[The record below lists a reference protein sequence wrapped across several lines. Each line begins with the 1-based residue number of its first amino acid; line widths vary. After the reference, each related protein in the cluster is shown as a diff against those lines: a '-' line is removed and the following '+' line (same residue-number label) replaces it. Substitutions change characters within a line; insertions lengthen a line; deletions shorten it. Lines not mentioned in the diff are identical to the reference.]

1 MPFFFT
7 FVCMVAL
14 DVPGMAVYTHPFSPG
29 SDFLVI
35 TQEPEQKLSS
45 RPHRSTSTE
54 NMKAVWSS
62 RRYNGPEVPSTSP
75 NSHPHPYILVFHNL
89 NCHLQPVQPMARE
102 QRRTGGSKAG
112 MHSPV
117 PRRPIEIDGCFPSS
131 ILPVRSKSPLLMMV
145 TCSCPR

>member
-7 FVCMVAL
+7 LVCMVAL

-102 QRRTGGSKAG
+102 QRRTGGSKA
-112 MHSPV
+112 V
-117 PRRPIEIDGCFPSS
+117 CTRRFRGD
-131 ILPVRSKSPLLMMV
+131 RSRLMAASRRRFCRFGV
-145 TCSCPR
+145 NLRC